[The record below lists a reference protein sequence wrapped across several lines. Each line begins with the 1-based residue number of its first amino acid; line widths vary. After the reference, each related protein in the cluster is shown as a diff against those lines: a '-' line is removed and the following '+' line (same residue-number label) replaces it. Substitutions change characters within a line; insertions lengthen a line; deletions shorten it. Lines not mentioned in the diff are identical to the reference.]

1 MADLLLYGS
10 GWTQRWT
17 IGASN
22 EAEVR
27 AKIMAAGSGT
37 SGVMTV
43 MDPNTDAPVTLV
55 VNWSLVAV
63 ALVLDDHPEPVGV
76 GLAGRYA

>member
-17 IGASN
+17 IGKGN

-27 AKIMAAGSGT
+27 SKIMATGSGT

-43 MDPNTDAPVTLV
+43 TDPNTDAPVTLV
-55 VNWSLVAV
+55 VNWGLVAV
-63 ALVLDDHPEPVGV
+63 ALVLDDHPQPAGA
-76 GLAGRYA
+76 GLSGSYA